1 MELAVS
7 VSGLLKDFGTVKA
20 VRGVDL
26 EVQSGEVLALLG
38 LNGAG
43 KTTIVEILEGYQTA
57 GAGKVA
63 VLGLDPGTTAG
74 ACSSASGSS
83 CRRRPWSSS

>member
-7 VSGLLKDFGTVKA
+7 VSGLRKDFGTVKA

-26 EVQSGEVLALLG
+26 DVQNGEVLALLG
-38 LNGAG
+38 PNGAG

-57 GAGKVA
+57 GAGKIA
-63 VLGLDPGTTAG
+63 VLGLDRCPIRAQM
-74 ACSSASGSS
+74 
-83 CRRRPWSSS
+83 